1 MEVEDVLAYDL
12 TKTVKKLN
20 HGKLCND
27 RKCDEEE
34 NEDFIFSIKTTT
46 TTESSPLFAGMF
58 SWIDGKPCF
67 LISCYFSIRRCMVAH
82 I

>member
-1 MEVEDVLAYDL
+1 MEVEDALAYDL

-34 NEDFIFSIKTTT
+34 NEDFILSIKTTT
-46 TTESSPLFAGMF
+46 TTESSPLFAGVI
-58 SWIDGKPCF
+58 SRIDTRSSF
-67 LISCYFSIRRCMVAH
+67 
-82 I
+82 